1 MSEENTVLNLLGA
14 DQPGQMEMAITP
26 VIHHHVAKIKFGK
39 TVVDFLNKE
48 IEATA
53 KAKSDNYER
62 SLVGQI
68 RNNKDSSQLKFD
80 LSSPVGVQL
89 LTVLNSVGTSF
100 LQQGYNKQSY
110 ASCFDVWTNRAYAE
124 DYNPLHN
131 HSTTTA
137 AGLSGFMWLKLPEEM
152 EANKLKGG
160 PETFSFG
167 EADGHYN
174 GWTHMLWDLG
184 SRTDL
189 YNLKLDGEKYVE
201 PEVGTLYIFPK
212 WLHHQVLPFSG
223 AGERRS
229 IAMNWNVIESE
240 QEIKQIMGPNE
251 YNNFLSIVPKDVD
264 RSVPFLTTIGGSV
277 LNIKLND
284 NE

>member
-14 DQPGQMEMAITP
+14 DQPGQMEMEILP

-48 IEATA
+48 IESTA
-53 KAKSDNYER
+53 KTESDNYER
-62 SLVGQI
+62 SLVGQM
-68 RNNKDSSQLKFD
+68 RNNENSSQLKFD
-80 LSSPVGVQL
+80 LSSPVGHQL
-89 LTVLNSVGTSF
+89 LTILNSVGTSF

-152 EANKLKGG
+152 ETNKLKSG

-174 GWTHMLWDLG
+174 GWTHMVWDLG
-184 SRTDL
+184 SRTDI

-240 QEIKQIMGPNE
+240 EEIKKIMGPNE
-251 YNNFLSIVPKDVD
+251 YKNFLSIVPKDVD

-277 LNIKLND
+277 LNVKLNE

>member
-100 LQQGYNKQSY
+100 LQQGYKKQSY

-131 HSTTTA
+131 HGTTTA

-152 EANKLKGG
+152 EAQKSGAQRVV
-160 PETFSFG
+160 FG
-167 EADGHYN
+167 ETDGQYD
-174 GWTHMLWDLG
+174 GWTHMAWDLG
-184 SRTDL
+184 SRTDI
-189 YNLKLDGEKYVE
+189 YNLKLDGEKYVQ
-201 PEVGTLYIFPK
+201 PEIGTLYVFPK

-223 AGERRS
+223 PGERRS

-240 QEIKQIMGPNE
+240 NEIKNIMDPNE
-251 YNNFLSIVPKDVD
+251 YKDFMSILPPNVD
-264 RSVPFLTTIGGSV
+264 KSVPFLTTIGGAV
-277 LNIKLND
+277 LNVKLNE